1 MTANPRPV
9 SRSSGPSP
17 RVAAALAALE
27 AASLRKTP
35 QRLAI
40 VRAFV
45 DDPTHP
51 TAQVIFDR
59 LRRALPTMSFATVYN
74 TLAALEKSGSCRV
87 LQLGASGDDAARFD
101 PNVAPHDHLVCDAC
115 GSVRDVKP
123 IGDEPRPSSI
133 AREGFRVHSVERI
146 YRGTCSECRHR

>member
-1 MTANPRPV
+1 M
-9 SRSSGPSP
+9 SG
-17 RVAAALAALE
+17 ALRALE

-40 VRAFV
+40 MKAFV

-59 LRRALPTMSFATVYN
+59 LRRAMPTMSFATVYN

-87 LQLGASGDDAARFD
+87 LQLGASGEDAARFD
-101 PNVAPHDHLVCDAC
+101 PNVTPHDHLVCERC
-115 GSVRDVKP
+115 GAVRDVKA
-123 IGDEPRPSSI
+123 IDDEPRLPTI
-133 AREGFRVHSVERI
+133 ARDGFRVHSVERI
-146 YRGTCSECRHR
+146 YRGTCADCRAKPRDR